1 MSAAQK
7 SRLLVALAVMQ
18 KWPAIRMLLLA
29 LSCPGGYC
37 AAEINIQTS
46 AAPALFEYK
55 LCGDD
60 TDE

>member
-37 AAEINIQTS
+37 AAEISIKAS
-46 AAPALFEYK
+46 AATAPFDYP

-60 TDE
+60 TD